1 MPVVIPAFDASAP
14 TKARVLCGANVVSDG
29 NYAASSAITSSM
41 LKRRLAASACR
52 RASAAAGRSTVTDTP
67 AVLVTAGSVPTEHA
81 GEVVEPLRPVRC
93 GVAGWLADGRT
104 RSASAVHDEGQAAA
118 HMRLAWRSC
127 HASKPLRRLPTP
139 RLRSRSC
146 AAASRAAGERRSG
159 RSKTP
164 SAAQDNTAAQASADR
179 SSWTGDQ
186 LAPAVKALSHLY
198 SRRANARIR
207 TGNRSITRSV
217 SRTDSAGRARTC

>member
-1 MPVVIPAFDASAP
+1 MPVVIPAFDAPAA

-52 RASAAAGRSTVTDTP
+52 RAIAAAGRSTVTDTP

-81 GEVVEPLRPVRC
+81 GEVVEP
-93 GVAGWLADGRT
+93 
-104 RSASAVHDEGQAAA
+104 
-118 HMRLAWRSC
+118 
-127 HASKPLRRLPTP
+127 
-139 RLRSRSC
+139 
-146 AAASRAAGERRSG
+146 AGERRSG

-179 SSWTGDQ
+179 SSRTEDQ
-186 LAPAVKALSHLY
+186 LAPAVKALSHLH
-198 SRRANARIR
+198 SLGADARIR

-217 SRTDSAGRARTC
+217 SDADWSVCARKQRQIQCLHCHSCPPMADGHGLIHGQTVHSG